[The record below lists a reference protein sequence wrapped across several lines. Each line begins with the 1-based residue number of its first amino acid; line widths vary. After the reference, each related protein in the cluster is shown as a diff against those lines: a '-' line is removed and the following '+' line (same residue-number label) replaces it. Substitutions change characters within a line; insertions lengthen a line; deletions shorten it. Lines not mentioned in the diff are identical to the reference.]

1 MRYQHLQA
9 CCQQLLLD
17 QLVQLQ
23 ALLVSF
29 IQLLLLKLQV
39 LLGFMLPGLLRA
51 CYLQLLM
58 LQLLLACYLQLPMLR
73 VLQVCCHQLNFMQ
86 HWHLLV

>member
-1 MRYQHLQA
+1 MRHQHLQA
-9 CCQQLLLD
+9 CCQQLL
-17 QLVQLQ
+17 LQ

-29 IQLLLLKLQV
+29 IQLLLLKLQDV
-39 LLGFMLPGLLRA
+39 PGLQDVTGLLRA